1 MRASPPVG
9 RGSSIKHSQGS
20 WPPAPRYADHRF
32 VAWSNNEYGRFG
44 GPFEFVPIRS
54 EKRGYRK
61 QAGDTPRL
69 RAGTAGPATVLSEAM
84 AVLWF
89 IHADAMYGFPAY
101 ELPVSDVVR
110 KLGGDGY
117 FKFLCRLD
125 QAPQR
130 AREHNRD
137 HVATYHRVL
146 LELPA
151 GEARS
156 VRWRSGFYEVQD
168 SSSTAVS
175 KILGEPNIGTE
186 LGGAPTQ

>member
-1 MRASPPVG
+1 
-9 RGSSIKHSQGS
+9 
-20 WPPAPRYADHRF
+20 
-32 VAWSNNEYGRFG
+32 
-44 GPFEFVPIRS
+44 
-54 EKRGYRK
+54 
-61 QAGDTPRL
+61 
-69 RAGTAGPATVLSEAM
+69 M

-101 ELPVSDVVR
+101 ELPVSDIIR
-110 KLGGDGY
+110 ELGGEAY

-125 QAPQR
+125 QAPER

-146 LELPA
+146 LELSA

-168 SSSTAVS
+168 SSSKVVS
-175 KILGEPNIGTE
+175 KILGEPNIATELDGTE
-186 LGGAPTQ
+186 PNKQQEP

>member
-1 MRASPPVG
+1 
-9 RGSSIKHSQGS
+9 
-20 WPPAPRYADHRF
+20 
-32 VAWSNNEYGRFG
+32 
-44 GPFEFVPIRS
+44 
-54 EKRGYRK
+54 
-61 QAGDTPRL
+61 
-69 RAGTAGPATVLSEAM
+69 M

-101 ELPVSDVVR
+101 KFPVSDIIR
-110 KLGGDGY
+110 ELGGEAY

-125 QAPQR
+125 QAPER

-146 LELPA
+146 LELSA

-168 SSSTAVS
+168 SSSKAVS
-175 KILGEPNIGTE
+175 KILGEPNIATG
-186 LGGAPTQ
+186 LGGAEPNDNKSHRA